1 MMILMAMAVFYGS
14 SYLCIWRPVY
24 GSSYLLTWQPFYG
37 PSYLTWDAWWF
48 FHKSRRLIW
57 LYILVLCLFTLIE
70 LFRGL
75 NVMNFSIVKLQLDDS
90 FKWILAVVK
99 ELLILLYYRLNS
111 AIHNSWLQ
119 RAMATTRGS
128 QSDLFQK
135 RKLRW

>member
-37 PSYLTWDAWWF
+37 PSYLLTWDAWWF

-90 FKWILAVVK
+90 FKWIFAVWK
-99 ELLILLYYRLNS
+99 EGYLSFYIIDWTQISIIRDCRELWQPHVDLVPISPR
-111 AIHNSWLQ
+111 
-119 RAMATTRGS
+119 RGS
-128 QSDLFQK
+128 
-135 RKLRW
+135 